1 MSKAATPGSMSCE
14 CSRIGCVQ
22 YSNLLPPTSETTGLL
37 PFFPAL
43 WPVVV
48 SPSRFGMDCP
58 ADVEKSKCPIDW
70 HLYYS
75 EAECLN
81 DEVIAMLDDVWFKSR
96 DYYGLA

>member
-1 MSKAATPGSMSCE
+1 
-14 CSRIGCVQ
+14 
-22 YSNLLPPTSETTGLL
+22 
-37 PFFPAL
+37 
-43 WPVVV
+43 
-48 SPSRFGMDCP
+48 MDCP